1 MGVAAPFFLMTLFWG
16 GIGGVAPFFLPKES
30 PNRGLLQ
37 VIKKPGKKEL
47 SLDVRRFARWP
58 GMDFCSARFGL
69 RFHLILISPLLCSS
83 SSFHNIPPLCPF
95 SPWQLQL
102 QMMLVITAI
111 CCYTFWLGTFLFQ
124 VNPLIGPMVD
134 TNTVRVM
141 KWQWGQSW
149 SLNEGQSAI
158 NGRMDQDM
166 IKVVYCGCVRLYDV
180 TCVG

>member
-30 PNRGLLQ
+30 PNRGL
-37 VIKKPGKKEL
+37 
-47 SLDVRRFARWP
+47 
-58 GMDFCSARFGL
+58 
-69 RFHLILISPLLCSS
+69 
-83 SSFHNIPPLCPF
+83 
-95 SPWQLQL
+95 L

-141 KWQWGQSW
+141 KWQWGQS
-149 SLNEGQSAI
+149 
-158 NGRMDQDM
+158 
-166 IKVVYCGCVRLYDV
+166 
-180 TCVG
+180 